1 MPSAR
6 PDYLEDFLV
15 SLIREFRGVYA
26 PDSEWVKSTVDYFE
40 DDLRRYLGTYFPRSF
55 LETYEIAVEL
65 FGKVFGSGV
74 STDGELKLLD
84 IGCGMGGASLGL
96 LFAALERFAVKKV
109 VLDGF
114 DANDDSLEFFQKILR
129 SSAYAKARE
138 ALRANDVPGAGAEV
152 EVHLQE
158 GALSREKFS
167 LLQADSSY
175 DVILTSKMLNELDV
189 EAKYFRFLENYL
201 PHLTKHGVCLVI
213 DVNDRRDR
221 LHISQHLSKEARC
234 FLREYDEFNSL
245 LPPGCKDCAEYES
258 RCQDFIQ
265 IVCRE
270 TNFDRLDP
278 GAKRGVSKVCCRVFC
293 RQELY
298 RYLKDQ
304 LIRFDFLASEAGE
317 NHVYCPRLHS

>member
-15 SLIREFRGVYA
+15 SLIREFCGAYA

-65 FGKVFGSGV
+65 FGKAFGSGV

-84 IGCGMGGASLGL
+84 VGCGMGGASLGL
-96 LFAALERFAVKKV
+96 LFAVLERFAVKKV

-152 EVHLQE
+152 EVHLQK

-201 PHLTKHGVCLVI
+201 PHLTKHGVCFVI

-221 LHISQHLSKEARC
+221 LHISQHLSKEAGA
-234 FLREYDEFNSL
+234 FSGSTTNSI
-245 LPPGCKDCAEYES
+245 P
-258 RCQDFIQ
+258 
-265 IVCRE
+265 
-270 TNFDRLDP
+270 
-278 GAKRGVSKVCCRVFC
+278 FC
-293 RQELY
+293 R
-298 RYLKDQ
+298 RVAKIAPNMKVVAKTSSRSFAGRPISTDW
-304 LIRFDFLASEAGE
+304 IRGRSEASPKFAAAFSVGR
-317 NHVYCPRLHS
+317 NSTAISKTN

>member
-15 SLIREFRGVYA
+15 SLIREFRGAYA

-84 IGCGMGGASLGL
+84 IGCGMGSASLGL
-96 LFAALERFAVKKV
+96 LFAVLERFAVKKV
-109 VLDGF
+109 VVDGF
-114 DANDDSLEFFQKILR
+114 DANDDSLEFFLKILR

-152 EVHLQE
+152 EVHLQK
-158 GALSREKFS
+158 GALSREKFI

-175 DVILTSKMLNELDV
+175 DVILTSRM
-189 EAKYFRFLENYL
+189 
-201 PHLTKHGVCLVI
+201 
-213 DVNDRRDR
+213 
-221 LHISQHLSKEARC
+221 S
-234 FLREYDEFNSL
+234 
-245 LPPGCKDCAEYES
+245 
-258 RCQDFIQ
+258 
-265 IVCRE
+265 
-270 TNFDRLDP
+270 
-278 GAKRGVSKVCCRVFC
+278 
-293 RQELY
+293 
-298 RYLKDQ
+298 
-304 LIRFDFLASEAGE
+304 
-317 NHVYCPRLHS
+317 